1 MRSICAEET
10 PGNAEKITRRMTTR
24 IDFTS
29 PKLPLASFYAKARC
43 IEWLSKTGC
52 AQEIIGSVRQSFR
65 NASSHHINDRA
76 RGFHGCTDARGRAI
90 TDRQYQ
96 KDFFDTD
103 SHAVAKKEAICK
115 EDIAFAQPFAEKEIF
130 PSPSKGVAHIVSC
143 TANRKEK
150 AFRYG
155 IAECVTATEKETIA
169 NANASTKRTAIHI
182 DNSQRDTFPKRGAGE
197 FTDEGAGIT
206 VSGRFEKTRRAECD
220 VSAGRDQRF

>member
-1 MRSICAEET
+1 M
-10 PGNAEKITRRMTTR
+10 
-24 IDFTS
+24 S

-65 NASSHHINDRA
+65 NASSHHIDDRA
-76 RGFHGCTDARGRAI
+76 RGFHGCT
-90 TDRQYQ
+90 
-96 KDFFDTD
+96 
-103 SHAVAKKEAICK
+103 HAVAKKEAICK

-220 VSAGRDQRF
+220 VSAGHDQRF